1 MSRTGNEMG
10 GAPEN
15 ASAAPGGEPA
25 VPADAAAERNGV
37 TNDGEAKGEKNAG
50 QNGAQTTGKNGGKD
64 AAERPAKR
72 RKSGWAESLLLIAG
86 GVAVA
91 LLLRAFVIGTFWIP
105 SESMENTLLENDRVV
120 INRLSGS
127 PQRGDVVVF
136 KGWDGQE
143 WIKRVIAVGG
153 DTVKCCDKKHR
164 LSVNG
169 VPLDEDYL
177 YPGDYASGESFEV
190 KVPKGRLWVM
200 GDHRVASRDS
210 RAFINDKYS
219 GTISEEAVLGRAWAV
234 YWPPSR
240 MKLLETPKV
249 FEKVP
254 SPSGASASR

>member
-1 MSRTGNEMG
+1 MSRTGNETG
-10 GAPEN
+10 SVPEN
-15 ASAAPGGEPA
+15 APAAPGEETT
-25 VPADAAAERNGV
+25 AAANATDEK
-37 TNDGEAKGEKNAG
+37 DGKTASA
-50 QNGAQTTGKNGGKD
+50 
-64 AAERPAKR
+64 RPAKKR
-72 RKSGWAESLLLIAG
+72 SAWLESLMLIAG

-105 SESMENTLLENDRVV
+105 SESMENTLLEHDRVLV
-120 INRLSGS
+120 NRLSG
-127 PQRGDVVVF
+127 PPERGDVVVF

-169 VPLDEDYL
+169 VPVDEEYL

-210 RAFINDKYS
+210 RAFINDKHS
-219 GTISEEAVLGRAWAV
+219 GTISEDAVVGRAWAV
-234 YWPPSR
+234 YWPLSR
-240 MKLLETPKV
+240 IKLLSTKA